1 MSGTS
6 VPSGSLLA
14 LPQHSNAVT
23 AQIIR
28 APGNLSAMTGPA
40 PKGQEQVDAN
50 LKQQTSSGMPFVRIT
65 DLSVDPKGDTVYVD
79 AFDVTG
85 GKPIMG
91 DRNAEGQGKALSS
104 SSFPVKID
112 LATHNV
118 DAGGKMARQRTRWD
132 LRRIARAEVSA
143 YFPRLIWQRCLAHLF
158 GMRGSQVGLSWDIPV
173 DTDPDFAEIM
183 INQVKAPTR
192 NRHYVLDDTNGLV
205 QGGELVNSLA
215 TADVWKLARL
225 DELALILESMETKIP
240 SPRIVGDEQMYDSPL
255 KGILMMPPGSYNSL
269 ITDVS
274 VSGNNLRA
282 YQAAVEQRQKWAPNS
297 AVFRGECGIWRNIL
311 VKKMDHTIFRNAGE
325 NVQYVTAANRLTE
338 TETGVA
344 VAGGLST
351 THQMERSVLMGAQC
365 LARAEGAS
373 NSGVQAAI
381 IENTYNAGRNYEFL
395 GEFMGGEAKFRFKF
409 PNESGDKQPTDNAL
423 VIDAVARKVV

>member
-6 VPSGSLLA
+6 VPNGSTLA

-28 APGNLSAMTGPA
+28 APGNLNALTGPA
-40 PKGQEQVDAN
+40 PKTQDQAEAN
-50 LKQQTSSGMPFVRIT
+50 LKQQTEAGMPFVRIT

-118 DAGGKMARQRTRWD
+118 DAGGKMSRQRTRWD
-132 LRRIARAEVSA
+132 LRRLARAEIAA
-143 YFPRLIWQRCLAHLF
+143 YFPRLVWQRCITHLF
-158 GMRGSQVGLSWDIPV
+158 GMRGSQNGVSWDVPL
-173 DTDPDFAEIM
+173 DTDDDFAEIM
-183 INQVKAPTR
+183 INAVKAPTR

-205 QGGELVNSLA
+205 MGGELVNALA
-215 TADVWKLARL
+215 TADVWKLSRL
-225 DELALILESMETKIP
+225 DELAWILEAMETKIP
-240 SPRIVGDEQMYDSPL
+240 PPRIVGDEQAMDAPL
-255 KGILMMPPGSYNSL
+255 KGILMMPPGSYNQL
-269 ITDVS
+269 ITDVTA
-274 VSGNNLRA
+274 GNNLRA
-282 YQAAVEQRQKWAPNS
+282 FQAAVEQRQKWAPNS

-311 VKKMDHTIFRNAGE
+311 VKKMEHTIYRDAGE
-325 NVQYVTAANRLTE
+325 LVSYVSAANKLTA
-338 TETGVA
+338 TESTIA
-344 VAGGLST
+344 VAAFGAGY
-351 THQMERSVLMGAQC
+351 QMERSVLMGAQC

-381 IENTYNAGRNYEFL
+381 IENTYNAGRNYEYL

-409 PNESGDKQPTDNAL
+409 PNAAGDKEPTDNVL
-423 VIDAVARKVV
+423 VIDAVARKIAA